1 LLERGTYMSDSI
13 NSNIGLTNSATN
25 LAQSII
31 DSQMRS
37 QYIGALTHALISGDT
52 TSAQQAL
59 TSISGSSGFNPNGLF
74 GKIDQALQSGNS
86 RQALELLQNAQ
97 GKNAQNYGPD
107 AFSSSSSNTINP
119 IDNILSA
126 NSVTANSNPNPAV
139 SQSDR
144 KKGIGLIIS
153 TIA

>member
-1 LLERGTYMSDSI
+1 MSDSI